1 MQFAVIMHAVDSGN
15 VPPQVAIGLVKQT
28 FQLLNSNQDPR
39 VKVVYPFAG
48 ERAGIFIVDVKSGDD
63 LQELLSGLPFS
74 GITKAEIHAIG
85 SVQSALK
92 SVEEAE
98 RRILAMA
105 PAAAVR

>member
-1 MQFAVIMHAVDSGN
+1 
-15 VPPQVAIGLVKQT
+15 
-28 FQLLNSNQDPR
+28 
-39 VKVVYPFAG
+39 
-48 ERAGIFIVDVKSGDD
+48 VKSGDE

-105 PAAAVR
+105 PAAAAR